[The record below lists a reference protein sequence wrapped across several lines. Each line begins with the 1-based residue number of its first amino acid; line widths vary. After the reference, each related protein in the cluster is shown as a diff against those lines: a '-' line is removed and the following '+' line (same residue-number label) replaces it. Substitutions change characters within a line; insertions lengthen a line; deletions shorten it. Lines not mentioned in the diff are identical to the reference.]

1 MLDRMTR
8 YTFGCILIMF
18 GIALAIMIGLF
29 GSFAPSAHAAI
40 DSDSVVGL
48 WLLDEG
54 TGFKTYEHTGN
65 FKHAWI
71 LGEPGHRAEWV
82 PGKFGTSLNF
92 LGKPGVSIGDSGEHT
107 PNEEITI
114 TVWSKI
120 LDATR
125 VGSSQWYH
133 LNPNT
138 AEAFAGAQMRT
149 ETEDNKEKIRWVYGS
164 PVIRLIVDWTPIED
178 VWQHWAFTHSV
189 RDNRMAIY
197 QDGKVFAEMD
207 DSSALNS
214 TQGWGNIGPIPGLI
228 DDVGVF
234 NRALTQAE
242 IQFIMRHGLASAR
255 AVDVQRV
262 GSVASTWGE
271 IKAK

>member
-8 YTFGCILIMF
+8 YTFGCILIMLIQF
-18 GIALAIMIGLF
+18 GIALGIMIGLF
-29 GSFAPSAHAAI
+29 GFFVPTAHAAI
-40 DSDSVVGL
+40 ASDSVVGI

-54 TGFKTYEHTGN
+54 KGFKTYEHTGN
-65 FKHAWI
+65 FKHAWL
-71 LGEPGHRAEWV
+71 LGEPGHRAEWE
-82 PGKFGTSLNF
+82 PGKFGACLNF
-92 LGKPGVSIGDSGEHT
+92 LGKPSVSIGDSGEHT

-114 TVWSKI
+114 TAWSKI

-125 VGSSQWYH
+125 VGWYRWYH

-138 AEAFAGAQMRT
+138 VRAYAGAQMFI
-149 ETEDNKEKIRWVYGS
+149 EDNKEKVRWVYGS
-164 PVIRLIVDWTPIED
+164 PVIRLIVDWTPVED

-189 RDNRMAIY
+189 RDSRMAIY
-197 QDGKVFAEMD
+197 QDGKLFAEVG

-242 IQFIMRHGLASAR
+242 IQFIMRHGLASAL
-255 AVDVQRV
+255 AVQRV
-262 GSVASTWGE
+262 GKLASTWGE